1 MEPAAQTQRQPS
13 VKMLQCNPNCI
24 MCNPCRKKIHSQYRS
39 TDQEPTTVHIRN
51 RMSYLSTELQ
61 RQAERRQLNQS
72 EIARQSSISRSFIS
86 RVMSGESRD
95 LSDEN
100 FAAILTVFAAS
111 PLVQAQLVAAR
122 CMDAREAARAA
133 GTAGADLVE
142 IRVPDVGKAEHHA
155 IELPQVH
162 LSSEAE
168 KAFAWLRSQCPINP
182 DLEKHLIGYA
192 RLTGM
197 K

>member
-1 MEPAAQTQRQPS
+1 
-13 VKMLQCNPNCI
+13 
-24 MCNPCRKKIHSQYRS
+24 
-39 TDQEPTTVHIRN
+39 
-51 RMSYLSTELQ
+51 MSYLSTELQ

-86 RVMSGESRD
+86 RVMSGEARD

-100 FAAILTVFAAS
+100 FAAILTVFAAN
-111 PLVQAQLVAAR
+111 PLAQAQLVAAR

-142 IRVPDVGKAEHHA
+142 IRVPDVGKAEHRA
-155 IELPQVH
+155 VELPQVH

-168 KAFAWLRSQCPINP
+168 RAFAWLRSQCPINP